1 MLSFVE
7 EKIRN
12 KKYAKLQ
19 VALLYSALFLVL
31 LFSFIAEKVNQDLS
45 DSMIRLHIVANSDST
60 QDQALKYS
68 IRDAVVQYMQE
79 NMDGL
84 ENKKDATNYIKTH
97 LSELEQIANN
107 VIIQEGMEDYA
118 TASFGKFPFPSK
130 QYANII
136 LPAGFYES
144 LKIEIGS
151 AQGQNWWCVMFPPL
165 CFTEDTQGELDE
177 EYMSILQNELSEDE
191 FSLITSK
198 SKEGEVPVEIK
209 FKIVEI
215 FQESKIKLAGFLKQ
229 ISSNE

>member
-12 KKYAKLQ
+12 KKYAKLL

-107 VIIQEGMEDYA
+107 VR
-118 TASFGKFPFPSK
+118 
-130 QYANII
+130 
-136 LPAGFYES
+136 
-144 LKIEIGS
+144 
-151 AQGQNWWCVMFPPL
+151 
-165 CFTEDTQGELDE
+165 
-177 EYMSILQNELSEDE
+177 
-191 FSLITSK
+191 
-198 SKEGEVPVEIK
+198 
-209 FKIVEI
+209 
-215 FQESKIKLAGFLKQ
+215 
-229 ISSNE
+229 